1 MIRLPNSILCF
12 FIKKILDRFCILC
25 AGWTGRKYREISRK
39 LPKFPSTHNWWRIL
53 CRSRLIQ
60 KWKQN
65 FQLSHTFLATKQNYN
80 KPNHKK
86 KWKLSLWFLVYSVSL
101 WKKWKLYFFLNF
113 PTLSRWPNTTTPPN
127 ITTKLTENTRG
138 QWCLRSTLHF
148 LFTGVEARITAPW
161 SACGKM
167 GMSFDAENKT
177 GMGFHFFSNIKY
189 YFFFPLSS
197 YVLKIALELELFSSK
212 IL

>member
-1 MIRLPNSILCF
+1 MKTFSIIFSLLG
-12 FIKKILDRFCILC
+12 FIVKK
-25 AGWTGRKYREISRK
+25 KRK
-39 LPKFPSTHNWWRIL
+39 L
-53 CRSRLIQ
+53 
-60 KWKQN
+60 
-65 FQLSHTFLATKQNYN
+65 
-80 KPNHKK
+80 
-86 KWKLSLWFLVYSVSL
+86 
-101 WKKWKLYFFLNF
+101 FFFNF

-167 GMSFDAENKT
+167 GMSSDAENKT

-189 YFFFPLSS
+189 YFFFSTL
-197 YVLKIALELELFSSK
+197 
-212 IL
+212 ILCVKNCVRIRIIFLQNFINDNCVFAWPKN